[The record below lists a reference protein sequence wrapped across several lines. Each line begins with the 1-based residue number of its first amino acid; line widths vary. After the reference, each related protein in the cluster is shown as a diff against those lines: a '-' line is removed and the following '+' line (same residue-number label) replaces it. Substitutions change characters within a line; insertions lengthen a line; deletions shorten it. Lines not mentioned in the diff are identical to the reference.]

1 MKYKKFKEWLE
12 LREAAPA
19 PMAPGQQAP
28 PDPKVA
34 KAIGDAQKL
43 MADPEANPDE
53 LKRVHKILQG
63 AEVGHHKKDIA
74 EMLPNLQKMVQ
85 QPGAMAT
92 AQPGM
97 MKKK

>member
-1 MKYKKFKEWLE
+1 MVYKKFKEWLE
-12 LREAAPA
+12 LREVAPGA
-19 PMAPGQQAP
+19 PMPPGQVP
-28 PDPKVA
+28 PDPQVA

-53 LKRVHKILQG
+53 LKKVHKILQG

-74 EMLPNLQKMVQ
+74 GMLPNLQKMVQ
-85 QPGAMAT
+85 QPGAMAQ
-92 AQPGM
+92 AQPGQ